1 MKILY
6 CTSEAN
12 PYAGSGGL
20 ADVAASLPKTL
31 RQRGVDCRVVMP
43 LYGDIPQYLR
53 DGMHYIN
60 NFTVPVAWRHQYC
73 GLFWA
78 EYDGVTFYFIDNDYY
93 FNRKGLYGF
102 YDDAERFSFFSRAIL
117 EMLPYIDFHPD
128 LIHTNDWQ
136 TSLVSTYYYFFYSK
150 NPWYSPRF
158 FLQKHQYTHH
168 RRILYHIHHR

>member
-1 MKILY
+1 
-6 CTSEAN
+6 
-12 PYAGSGGL
+12 
-20 ADVAASLPKTL
+20 
-31 RQRGVDCRVVMP
+31 MP
-43 LYGDIPQYLR
+43 LYGDIPKYLR
-53 DGMHYIN
+53 DGIHYIT
-60 NFTVPVAWRHQYC
+60 NFTVPVAWRRQYC
-73 GLFWA
+73 GLYQA

-150 NPWYSPRF
+150 TLGIAISRACLLYTIFSIRVCMAGRLTRSVLV
-158 FLQKHQYTHH
+158 FLLTVQKH
-168 RRILYHIHHR
+168 LK

>member
-53 DGMHYIN
+53 TSKEKVCTDFMMMLSVLHSS
-60 NFTVPVAWRHQYC
+60 QE
-73 GLFWA
+73 LFL
-78 EYDGVTFYFIDNDYY
+78 
-93 FNRKGLYGF
+93 KC
-102 YDDAERFSFFSRAIL
+102 S
-117 EMLPYIDFHPD
+117 
-128 LIHTNDWQ
+128 LI
-136 TSLVSTYYYFFYSK
+136 
-150 NPWYSPRF
+150 
-158 FLQKHQYTHH
+158 
-168 RRILYHIHHR
+168 